1 MKKFI
6 TLCVAAVVLVAVVC
20 GVLAGCDP
28 NGFASGF
35 ERITTAMPKTTR
47 KYSVL
52 YPSFPTTASW
62 NFWKWSII
70 TSSTSV

>member
-6 TLCVAAVVLVAVVC
+6 TLCVAAAVLVAVVC

-35 ERITTAMPKTTR
+35 GTDNNGYAKTTR

-52 YPSFPTTASW
+52 YPSFPTNASW

-70 TSSTSV
+70 TSSISV